1 MKYLFYSLLIY
12 WVYQRFFAPLLN
24 ASTHQQEKRPTNET
38 PQTKETEKPK
48 KDVGEFIDYE
58 EVE

>member
-12 WVYQRFFAPLLN
+12 WVYQRFLAPLLN
-24 ASTHQQEKRPTNET
+24 ASSHQQENRQKHET
-38 PQTKETEKPK
+38 PQTTENEKPK
-48 KDVGEFIDYE
+48 KDIGEFIDYE